1 VVNTTKPRVART
13 ADFSSRGQVSSL
25 KERSVARYSFSIAVA
40 NFAGLEGEYED
51 ALDDAG
57 CDDALVAVVD
67 GDLVVDFDREA
78 PSYEQAVSDLERSGA
93 SILRISSLAA

>member
-1 VVNTTKPRVART
+1 M
-13 ADFSSRGQVSSL
+13 
-25 KERSVARYSFSIAVA
+25 ARYSFSIAVA